1 MSPSEYS
8 QEHQHF
14 PPDAV
19 TVFDNQGRSLPCF
32 VEHSFQLQGQNYAL
46 LVPVDLPVEI
56 FAWWEEEDGEER
68 EEPVPVDSEDELNL
82 IFPTAKAVLEEENL
96 NLQRT
101 AVTLTVSGELPDFD
115 DNQNFG
121 DSNVE
126 ENGDGDYEEFH
137 LLASFYHE
145 EQEYG
150 IYTPLDPYLIL
161 ARLDKNG
168 KPELLSDEEI
178 QQLEPLM
185 PTIEAM
191 LEEQLFDDLD

>member
-1 MSPSEYS
+1 MFPSDYPH
-8 QEHQHF
+8 QNQHF

-19 TVFDNQGRSLPCF
+19 TIFDSQGRSLPCF
-32 VEHSFQLQGQNYAL
+32 VEHAFQLQGQDYAL
-46 LVPVDLPVEI
+46 LIPVDLPVEI
-56 FAWWEEEDGEER
+56 FAWWESEDGEEN

-115 DNQNFG
+115 EEQEATDI
-121 DSNVE
+121 DSEN
-126 ENGDGDYEEFH
+126 NGDGDYEEFQW
-137 LLASFYHE
+137 LASFYHE

-150 IYTPLDPYLIL
+150 IYTPLEPYLIM
-161 ARLDKNG
+161 ARLDETG
-168 KPELLSDEEI
+168 KPELLSEEEI
-178 QQLEPLM
+178 QQLEPFM

>member
-1 MSPSEYS
+1 MFPSDYPHEN
-8 QEHQHF
+8 QHF

-19 TVFDNQGRSLPCF
+19 TVFDKQQRSLPCF
-32 VEHSFQLQGQNYAL
+32 VEHAFQLQGQNYAL

-56 FAWWEEEDGEER
+56 FAWWETEDGEES
-68 EEPVPVDSEDELNL
+68 EEPVPVESEEELNL

-96 NLQRT
+96 SLQRT

-115 DNQNFG
+115 EEEDFPE
-121 DSNVE
+121 SNPE
-126 ENGDGDYEEFH
+126 NNGDGEYEEFH

-150 IYTPLDPYLIL
+150 IYTPLEPFLIM
-161 ARLDKNG
+161 ARLDETG
-168 KPELLSDEEI
+168 QPELLSEEEI
-178 QQLEPLM
+178 HQLEPFM